1 MQIHSLN
8 FMQDGAAVHLVLSFL
23 PLLFNTQGFSNSYP
37 GLLFFPDYKL
47 RQAEKVM
54 SVRLIS
60 HGGPI

>member
-23 PLLFNTQGFSNSYP
+23 PLLFNTQGFSNSYL

-60 HGGPI
+60 HRGPI